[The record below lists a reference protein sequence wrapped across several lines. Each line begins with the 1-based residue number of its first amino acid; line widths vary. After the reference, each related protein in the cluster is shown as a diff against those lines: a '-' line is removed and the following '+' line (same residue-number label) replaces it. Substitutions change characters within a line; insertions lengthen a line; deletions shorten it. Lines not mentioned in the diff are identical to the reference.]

1 MVLHPD
7 DLRLAT
13 LAAGGDRSAVD
24 AVVARLRCVPK
35 FAAVCHLELGSP
47 LDPAALEDAVQDA
60 LATLWAKLSEFRGE
74 ASLDTWAFRITDFTL
89 RNACRRARRRPV
101 SLDAT
106 AEAGQPSPGLAAVDA
121 AEQMQVAM
129 GRLPPDEA
137 VVLRLKHYEELT
149 FDEIGK
155 TLGISPNTAKTR
167 YYRALTTMRG
177 LLRPTHDQP

>member
-1 MVLHPD
+1 VVLHPD

-13 LAAGGDRSAVD
+13 LAARGERGAVD

-35 FAAVCHLELGSP
+35 FAAVCHQELGGP

-60 LATLWAKLSEFRGE
+60 LATLWAKLAEFRGE

-101 SLDAT
+101 SLDA
-106 AEAGQPSPGLAAVDA
+106 AADAGGPNPGLAAVDA

-129 GRLPPDEA
+129 GRLSPDEA
-137 VVLRLKHYEELT
+137 VVLKLKHYEELT
-149 FDEIGK
+149 FDEIGQ
-155 TLGISPNTAKTR
+155 TLAISPNTAKTR
-167 YYRALTTMRG
+167 YYRALIAMRA
-177 LLRPTHDQP
+177 LLRPGHDQP